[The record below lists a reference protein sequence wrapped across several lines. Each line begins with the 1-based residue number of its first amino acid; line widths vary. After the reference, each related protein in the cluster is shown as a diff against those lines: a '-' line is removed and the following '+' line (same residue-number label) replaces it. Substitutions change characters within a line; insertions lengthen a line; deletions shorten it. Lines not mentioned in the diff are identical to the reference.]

1 MARSSSLTPC
11 QHHLMP
17 ARWSRSHHG
26 DGAQGGDGV
35 SQAGGGLSKGRE
47 FASAKGLRWVRGQ
60 TAGKAGSDLRGE
72 GRDARKRSLIGSR
85 RSCPWSRSKTQ
96 TRHAHVHF
104 VCKTSW
110 HGVRDFF
117 NDCLWHLVWIFDASV
132 RDAKVLLA
140 PPSSCLL
147 CLLHASIADS
157 STFENQPHAVPS
169 GLITNSFVIFRFTS
183 EFSGR
188 IRLCRVEF
196 ACSCTSVPG
205 AFQLR
210 QCHRHSKEPA

>member
-1 MARSSSLTPC
+1 MTLAMARSSSLTPC

-72 GRDARKRSLIGSR
+72 GRDAREGSLIGSR
-85 RSCPWSRSKTQ
+85 RSCPWSRSQTQ
-96 TRHAHVHF
+96 TRHAHVHS
-104 VCKTSW
+104 VCQTSW

-117 NDCLWHLVWIFDASV
+117 NDRLWHLVWIFDASV
-132 RDAKVLLA
+132 RDAKALLA
-140 PPSSCLL
+140 PPPSCLL
-147 CLLHASIADS
+147 CLLVRGPGPPAFNLEGVLERD
-157 STFENQPHAVPS
+157 
-169 GLITNSFVIFRFTS
+169 
-183 EFSGR
+183 GR
-188 IRLCRVEF
+188 PRLYLVG
-196 ACSCTSVPG
+196 P
-205 AFQLR
+205 
-210 QCHRHSKEPA
+210 

>member
-1 MARSSSLTPC
+1 MGTGR
-11 QHHLMP
+11 
-17 ARWSRSHHG
+17 R
-26 DGAQGGDGV
+26 GGDGV

-72 GRDARKRSLIGSR
+72 GRDAREGSLIGSR

-117 NDCLWHLVWIFDASV
+117 NDRLALGTLSGSSKPLYAMLKSSWHH
-132 RDAKVLLA
+132 LA
-140 PPSSCLL
+140 PASS
-147 CLLHASIADS
+147 ASYTPRSPIQALS
-157 STFENQPHAVPS
+157 KTNPH
-169 GLITNSFVIFRFTS
+169 RK
-183 EFSGR
+183 R
-188 IRLCRVEF
+188 
-196 ACSCTSVPG
+196 
-205 AFQLR
+205 
-210 QCHRHSKEPA
+210 